1 MNSNEI
7 KVQKG
12 QSKGGDRTHKE
23 GMTRTR
29 RREKKKRRSQNWAN
43 GRAASS
49 SKSYTA
55 FDSFVRVKWAG
66 RGREGGRDGR
76 RERRRRRSE
85 ASKQSQRLFARQQ
98 PHEQTGS
105 RSGQENTRDE
115 TFSQI
120 LVNVSSTIQPWLT
133 ALIIYSYFIT
143 SHVCRTFHSNL
154 NPLSAKSASIDTV
167 ETDVII

>member
-66 RGREGGRDGR
+66 RGREGGREGR
-76 RERRRRRSE
+76 TEGE
-85 ASKQSQRLFARQQ
+85 KAA
-98 PHEQTGS
+98 
-105 RSGQENTRDE
+105 
-115 TFSQI
+115 
-120 LVNVSSTIQPWLT
+120 
-133 ALIIYSYFIT
+133 
-143 SHVCRTFHSNL
+143 
-154 NPLSAKSASIDTV
+154 TV
-167 ETDVII
+167 

>member
-66 RGREGGRDGR
+66 RGREGGRLG
-76 RERRRRRSE
+76 RRRRSE

-133 ALIIYSYFIT
+133 ALVIYLIT
-143 SHVCRTFHSNL
+143 SVEHSTQ
-154 NPLSAKSASIDTV
+154 I
-167 ETDVII
+167 